1 MSRGDRIRGR
11 DWSVTNQCALVTIS
25 IQLGKTTCLWVY
37 PECTTLFL
45 SYNYNSLAISTV
57 SRSPQQMI
65 FLCNGRY
72 TIKPLEL
79 VQILK
84 SDTSVRSPSD
94 HEQELTSVELA
105 VFGVFFPPHVS
116 KCQLHSDCAAECSPF
131 SPSPE
136 SCGTSEA
143 ETGMDRQKD

>member
-1 MSRGDRIRGR
+1 MQEWEIEHRMSRGDRIRGR
-11 DWSVTNQCALVTIS
+11 DWSVTNQCAPVTIS

-57 SRSPQQMI
+57 SRNPQQMI

-84 SDTSVRSPSD
+84 SDTSVRSR
-94 HEQELTSVELA
+94 LTMNENS
-105 VFGVFFPPHVS
+105 HQS
-116 KCQLHSDCAAECSPF
+116 S
-131 SPSPE
+131 
-136 SCGTSEA
+136 
-143 ETGMDRQKD
+143 